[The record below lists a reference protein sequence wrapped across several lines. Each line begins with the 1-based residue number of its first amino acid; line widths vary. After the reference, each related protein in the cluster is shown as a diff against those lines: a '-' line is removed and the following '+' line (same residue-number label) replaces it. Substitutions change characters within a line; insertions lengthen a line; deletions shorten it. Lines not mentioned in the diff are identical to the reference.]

1 VPPAQ
6 PVAEELPGPSEGEFA
21 LISRLFAALLLGLAA
36 ASAQAISESVATS
49 PSESGSVSQVW
60 AREADYWRF
69 VKDGD
74 VESYVALWHDRFI
87 GWPCGQD
94 HPKRKAS
101 IGDWVRKVRDDRIQV
116 DAKLTREGAEDF
128 GNVVVVHYRFTRVDT
143 YPSGKV
149 EGKGKESK
157 ITHTWMKVGDRW
169 LIIGGMCGTLPDSAT

>member
-1 VPPAQ
+1 VIRK
-6 PVAEELPGPSEGEFA
+6 A
-21 LISRLFAALLLGLAA
+21 LALLLLGLS
-36 ASAQAISESVATS
+36 ASGVHSATEPVASSPPDSE
-49 PSESGSVSQVW
+49 SVSQVW
-60 AREADYWRF
+60 GREADYWRF

-101 IGDWVRKVRDDRIQV
+101 IGDWVREVRDNHIQV
-116 DAKLTREGAEDF
+116 DSNLTREGAEDF

-143 YPSGKV
+143 YPNGKV

-157 ITHTWMKVGDRW
+157 ITHTWMKVGDSW
-169 LIIGGMCGTLPDSAT
+169 LIVGGMCGTLPDSAK